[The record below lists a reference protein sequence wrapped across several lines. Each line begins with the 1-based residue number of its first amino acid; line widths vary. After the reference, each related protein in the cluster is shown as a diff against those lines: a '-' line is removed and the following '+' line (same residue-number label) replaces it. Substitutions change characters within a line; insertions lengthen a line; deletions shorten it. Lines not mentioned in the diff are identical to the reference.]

1 MNIHQLGTYVILLCS
16 WEPNEQCPIDRI
28 GIGHLVVEQSGIVS
42 ESARKRQESARSEY
56 HFHSRG
62 KLQEYPSPRDVPYT
76 AV

>member
-1 MNIHQLGTYVILLCS
+1 MDIHRVGTNLTPLES
-16 WEPNEQCPIDRI
+16 WEGAEHAPIDRI

-62 KLQEYPSPRDVPYT
+62 ELHEYPSPEDVPYT
-76 AV
+76 AM